1 MKKAL
6 ITGITGQDGS
16 YLAEFL
22 LNKNYEVHGIKRRT
36 SLINTDRID
45 HLYQNPHEAN
55 RKFILHHGDLT
66 DSTSLIRI
74 IQEVQPDEIYNL
86 AAQSHIAVSFEEP
99 EYTANSDAIGALR
112 ILEAIRILK
121 LEKKTKY
128 YQASTS
134 ELYGAVQ
141 QTPQNEKTPFYPRSP
156 YGVAKLYAY
165 WITVNYREAYGIYA
179 CNGILFNHESP
190 VRGETFVTRKITRAL
205 ARIKLGLQKKLYLGN
220 LNALRDWGHAKDYT
234 EAQWMMLQQKKPE
247 DFVIATGKQ
256 YSVRDFINF
265 ASKNLQMEIKWRGK
279 NLEEVGSFNGEDIIK
294 VDPRYFRPTEVETL
308 LGDASK
314 AKEKLNWVPKISFEQ
329 LVKEMVDEDL
339 RLAKN
344 DEFSKY

>member
-1 MKKAL
+1 MRKAL

-22 LNKNYEVHGIKRRT
+22 INKGYIVHGIKRRA
-36 SLINTDRID
+36 SLINTQRID
-45 HLYQNPHEAN
+45 HLYSEPN
-55 RKFILHHGDLT
+55 RKNRKLILHHGDLT

-74 IQEVQPDEIYNL
+74 IQDVQPDEIYNL
-86 AAQSHIAVSFEEP
+86 AAQSHVAVSFEEP

-134 ELYGAVQ
+134 ELYGDVQ
-141 QTPQNEKTPFYPRSP
+141 ETPQTEKTPFYPRSP

-205 ARIKLGLQKKLYLGN
+205 ARIKLGLQENLYLGN
-220 LNALRDWGHAKDYT
+220 LNAMRDWGHAKDYV
-234 EAQWMMLQQKKPE
+234 EAQWLMLQQKKPE
-247 DFVIATGKQ
+247 DFVIATGTQ
-256 YSVRDFINF
+256 YSVRDFINL
-265 ASKNLQMEIKWRGK
+265 ASKNLNMNIEWKGNDLK
-279 NLEEVGSFNGEDIIK
+279 EVGSFNGKDIIK
-294 VDPRYFRPTEVETL
+294 VDKRYFRPTEVETL

-314 AKEKLNWVPKISFEQ
+314 AKKKLNWTPKISFEQ
-329 LVKEMVDEDL
+329 LVKEMSQEDFK
-339 RLAKN
+339 LAKN
-344 DEFSKY
+344 EG